1 MAAST
6 SADVELAKREKEINL
21 RLKELE
27 LAKKEYEQK
36 HRQSGLR
43 SVVSNPAIM
52 AALIAAWASLTATG
66 ITWIVGN
73 ISATA
78 QKETAADQ
86 AHADARKFETQ
97 ILVAALS
104 RDVCSNANTLAILIK
119 SNLITGERVEPA
131 TKYIGQTVANCKVD
145 PLK

>member
-1 MAAST
+1 MNRNT
-6 SADVELAKREKEINL
+6 GRVGF
-21 RLKELE
+21 
-27 LAKKEYEQK
+27 
-36 HRQSGLR
+36 GLSSR
-43 SVVSNPAIM
+43 TAIM

-73 ISATA
+73 ISAKA

-86 AHADARKFETQ
+86 ARADVRKFETQ

-104 RDVCSNANTLAILIK
+104 RDICSNANTLAILIK
-119 SNLITGERVEPA
+119 SNLITGELVEPA
-131 TKYIGQTVANCKVD
+131 TRYIGQTVANCKVD